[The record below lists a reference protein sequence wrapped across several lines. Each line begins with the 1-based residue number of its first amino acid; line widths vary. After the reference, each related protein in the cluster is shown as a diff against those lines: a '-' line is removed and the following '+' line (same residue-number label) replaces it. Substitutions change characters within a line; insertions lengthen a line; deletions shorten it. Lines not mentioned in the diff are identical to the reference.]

1 MRATIISNM
10 REGPDVKIVKGRTI
24 VVNCREEPVAASA
37 FYPWPRAR
45 TTRAIRR
52 SRGSARGQAGYRSA
66 SAPAAPPVGLLLDEE
81 SRLCRGRRR
90 FAAFVS
96 ISSSRDIAQRTFP
109 GAPILAGWCAGC
121 QVFSA
126 LTASPSRPPVCFTS
140 EASLALKPASSAE
153 GPKVRRLA
161 AGAKWIRT
169 VSPAQRASLSAM
181 TVGPSA
187 AAGLGPA
194 VRLALL
200 RGLPFHG
207 ALGPI
212 DLSFR

>member
-10 REGPDVKIVKGRTI
+10 REGLDVKIVKGRTI

-45 TTRAIRR
+45 ATRAIRR

-96 ISSSRDIAQRTFP
+96 ISSSRDIAQGLP
-109 GAPILAGWCAGC
+109 GFQRFDSLA
-121 QVFSA
+121 V
-126 LTASPSRPPVCFTS
+126 
-140 EASLALKPASSAE
+140 EASGVFHKRGQPGTKTSVLRRGTESSQTRRWRKTDSNSRSHRERNGYGKPFQEVIAVSDLNPVVE
-153 GPKVRRLA
+153 RRC
-161 AGAKWIRT
+161 
-169 VSPAQRASLSAM
+169 SL
-181 TVGPSA
+181 T
-187 AAGLGPA
+187 
-194 VRLALL
+194 
-200 RGLPFHG
+200 GLPTER
-207 ALGPI
+207 A
-212 DLSFR
+212 DWDRFRPRSSKG